1 MVLLVLELWLRRCGK
16 EWGIAGRDVVF
27 ARLKEKLSK
36 GDYEAGGCG
45 RGVCY
50 SIYQEAYWRVMSPN
64 PDVSY
69 IVKQPLE

>member
-45 RGVCY
+45 RGVCLLY
-50 SIYQEAYWRVMSPN
+50 EGSGS
-64 PDVSY
+64 DGGGY
-69 IVKQPLE
+69 IE